1 MRLKTFKSMKDTFK
15 AILIIVLFY
24 FVACSD
30 KKTER
35 YRQLETVDIMSREN
49 KIDSAIYLLD
59 STGTTLQ
66 NKSDSALYILLSIR
80 LKDNLIYDSS
90 TIYLLNKSEKYFYST
105 NDLKHLTE
113 VYLIKGYY
121 NFLFSDQLD
130 SCQYYFEKG
139 TDLAEQLSDNYLL
152 SKACWYRLHFYLWI
166 GESTQAKD
174 MIEKQGEYAKKANN
188 NQQIAYA
195 ALNKAT
201 YSKMYGDTANA
212 NIDLHDALT
221 LRDYLK
227 PKDIAFIY
235 NGLGELNIGINMESA
250 KIYFEKGLEIDPD
263 SKLSKKNL
271 ARIYLYQGNVTEAEK
286 LCKECFDAAWSE
298 SRTELLQIQI
308 GCKMAENNLNE
319 VINLQKQIIAEKDSM
334 IKRIQD
340 QKKHYSFSITKEE
353 AKSDNNLLLLVISI
367 SLGILLIIAFVIVY
381 NLSKKQNKSKELINE
396 LEKNLSAI
404 NKELAI
410 EKELNKRIKNPGKEL
425 YNKIMADENCSQ
437 WNKPEMVCFLE
448 YYNILHPKVLEKI
461 ESEYDNISTRDKIIL
476 LLIEIGKPKETILE
490 TFGLTESA
498 YQTTMSRIKTKN
510 AVLV

>member
-1 MRLKTFKSMKDTFK
+1 MRDLLKVAF
-15 AILIIVLFY
+15 IIVFCSIA
-24 FVACSD
+24 ACSEQ
-30 KKTER
+30 KTER
-35 YRQLETVDIMSREN
+35 YRQLEVVDMLSRQNEN
-49 KIDSAIYLLD
+49 DSAKYLLD
-59 STGTTLQ
+59 SIGALQ
-66 NKSDSALYILLSIR
+66 LTEGESALYNLLSIR
-80 LKDNLIYDSS
+80 LYGTQHYYQKLD
-90 TIYLLNKSEKYFYST
+90 TILDYNERIFKST
-105 NDLKHLTE
+105 NDTSHLAE
-113 VYLIKGYY
+113 VYIYKADNY
-121 NFLFSDQLD
+121 FLFKKQYD
-130 SCQYYFEKG
+130 SCEYYLELGKK
-139 TDLAEQLSDNYLL
+139 LVADNNIDNFLL
-152 SKACWYRLHFYLWI
+152 SKAYWYQIFL
-166 GESTQAKD
+166 D
-174 MIEKQGEYAKKANN
+174 MVLGNTEQIKNDAEMQTYYAEKSKNER
-188 NQQIAYA
+188 QIAYA
-195 ALNKAT
+195 ALNTVIVLKYIGETDKLDLPLQAALNW
-201 YSKMYGDTANA
+201 SK
-212 NIDLHDALT
+212 
-221 LRDYLK
+221 YLK
-227 PKDIAFIY
+227 PQDVSFIY
-235 NGLGELNIGINMESA
+235 NVYGELAIEKNPVTA
-250 KIYFEKGLEIDPD
+250 KENFDKALAIQPD
-263 SKLSKKNL
+263 SKLTKANL
-271 ARIYLYQGNVTEAEK
+271 ARLFLQQGDIKQAENLCTECADRALAEDRINI
-286 LCKECFDAAWSE
+286 LTILID
-298 SRTELLQIQI
+298 
-308 GCKMAENNLNE
+308 CKMAKNNLPE

>member
-1 MRLKTFKSMKDTFK
+1 
-15 AILIIVLFY
+15 
-24 FVACSD
+24 
-30 KKTER
+30 
-35 YRQLETVDIMSREN
+35 
-49 KIDSAIYLLD
+49 
-59 STGTTLQ
+59 
-66 NKSDSALYILLSIR
+66 
-80 LKDNLIYDSS
+80 
-90 TIYLLNKSEKYFYST
+90 
-105 NDLKHLTE
+105 
-113 VYLIKGYY
+113 
-121 NFLFSDQLD
+121 
-130 SCQYYFEKG
+130 
-139 TDLAEQLSDNYLL
+139 
-152 SKACWYRLHFYLWI
+152 
-166 GESTQAKD
+166 

-319 VINLQKQIIAEKDSM
+319 VINLQKQIIAEQDSL
-334 IKRIQD
+334 IKRYQ
-340 QKKHYSFSITKEE
+340 QKKPVVYGNAIIPKSNIKISPNIVTIITL
-353 AKSDNNLLLLVISI
+353 S
-367 SLGILLIIAFVIVY
+367 ILLIITICITCKL
-381 NLSKKQNKSKELINE
+381 NKKQKETKLQIE
-396 LEKNLSAI
+396 DLEKHLIATRH
-404 NKELAI
+404 ELAT
-410 EKELNKRIKNPGKEL
+410 EKELNKKIKHPGKEL
-425 YNKIMADENCSQ
+425 YDKIMEGKDCSQ

-448 YYNILHPKVLEKI
+448 LYNVLYPEIVEKI
-461 ESEYDNISTRDKIIL
+461 DSEYENLSARDKIIL
-476 LLIEIGKPKETILE
+476 ILLEIGKPKEEILK
-490 TFGLTESA
+490 TLGLSDSC

-510 AVLV
+510 ANT

>member
-49 KIDSAIYLLD
+49 KIDSSIYLLD

-105 NDLKHLTE
+105 NDLKHLAE

-121 NFLFSDQLD
+121 NFIFSDQLD
-130 SCQYYFEKG
+130 SCHYYFKKG

-319 VINLQKQIIAEKDSM
+319 VINLQKQIIAEKDSL
-334 IKRIQD
+334 IKRYQ
-340 QKKHYSFSITKEE
+340 QKKPVVYGNAIIPKSNIKISPNIVTIITL
-353 AKSDNNLLLLVISI
+353 S
-367 SLGILLIIAFVIVY
+367 ILLIITICITCKL
-381 NLSKKQNKSKELINE
+381 NKKQKETKLQIE
-396 LEKNLSAI
+396 DLEKHLIATRH
-404 NKELAI
+404 ELAT
-410 EKELNKRIKNPGKEL
+410 EKELNKKIKHPGKEL
-425 YNKIMADENCSQ
+425 YDKIMEGKDCSQ

-448 YYNILHPKVLEKI
+448 LYNVLYPEIVEKI
-461 ESEYDNISTRDKIIL
+461 DSEYENLSARDKIIL
-476 LLIEIGKPKETILE
+476 ILLEIGKPKEEILK
-490 TFGLTESA
+490 TLGLSDSC

-510 AVLV
+510 ANT